1 MSKSYNDYFAVA
13 DENGVDDDVL
23 YYLKVENN
31 KIIGATFSMDRH
43 VEPVEI
49 NTLLNEVIGED
60 FRDFVIEKILQH
72 EYEADWRVYN
82 DIDAFDGYRTE
93 EIRNAEDLGLSVP
106 DYQKKVASIL
116 ETKERKS
123 TLGKAD
129 IINRISQI
137 KKNVSSK

>member
-23 YYLKVENN
+23 YFLKVENN

-72 EYEADWRVYN
+72 EDEADWRVYN
-82 DIDAFDGYRTE
+82 DIDALDGYRTE
-93 EIRNAEDLGLSVP
+93 EIRNADDLGLSVP

-123 TLGKAD
+123 MLGKTD